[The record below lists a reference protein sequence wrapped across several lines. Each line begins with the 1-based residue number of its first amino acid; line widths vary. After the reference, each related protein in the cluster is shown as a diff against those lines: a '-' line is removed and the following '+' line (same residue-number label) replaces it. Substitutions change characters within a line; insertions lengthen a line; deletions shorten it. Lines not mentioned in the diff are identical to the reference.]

1 VGTLVVRSDTSAPP
15 ITGERDRARAVA
27 LAVSRAAEH
36 GVFRPY
42 CLVRAIALQDQLIA
56 NGIHGSAV
64 RVGVRREKGQFSAH
78 AWIVWRDEILG
89 DHPENVA
96 RFTEVDDLRVVSQR

>member
-1 VGTLVVRSDTSAPP
+1 MLVVRAAAEHSRES
-15 ITGERDRARAVA
+15 GEQERARAIA

-36 GVFRPY
+36 GLFRPY
-42 CLVRAIALQDQLIA
+42 CLVRAIALQDLLIA

-64 RVGVRREKGQFSAH
+64 RVGVRREDGEFSAH

-89 DHPENVA
+89 DRPEHVA